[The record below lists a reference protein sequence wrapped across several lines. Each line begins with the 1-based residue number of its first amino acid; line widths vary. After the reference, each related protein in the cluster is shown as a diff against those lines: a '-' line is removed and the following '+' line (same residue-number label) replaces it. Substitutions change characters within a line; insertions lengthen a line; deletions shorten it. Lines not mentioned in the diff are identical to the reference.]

1 MADRPVTVI
10 CPFPPGIS
18 TDILTRAVATALDD
32 ALGQQFVVENR
43 PGANGNI
50 GAGAAAKAAPDGYT
64 LLVATLGPTV
74 ANKFMY
80 KTMSYD
86 SERAFAPVA
95 LLGSSPLIIVGSP
108 KIPPANLKELVAYA
122 KAIPGRLNAGTVGH
136 GSQAHITLELI
147 NKLAGTSIV
156 HVPYRIATQALP
168 DLISGDL
175 QVGFNYIPTF
185 VPAVQEGTI
194 RGLAVTSLARLS
206 DLPECADGG
215 RIGLSGFRGER
226 MERAVR
232 AGRNAARDRR
242 QGQRGRERLPQERRR
257 PAQLRKLGITPL
269 GGTPEE
275 LKAHLDRE
283 TRQMGADHQ
292 GSQHHAAIGVRLER
306 SCPNACR
313 RTSCDTHLHV
323 FGDAKAY
330 PVGNP
335 NALYQPPQDCTFEAM
350 KALHD
355 AMGIDRAV
363 FVQPT
368 IYGTDHSPA
377 A

>member
-1 MADRPVTVI
+1 LIERAAVWIATAFMIAATPALAADPWPVRPVTVI

-18 TDILTRAVATALDD
+18 TDILTRAVATALSN
-32 ALGQQFVVENR
+32 ALGQQFVMENR

-50 GAGAAAKAAPDGYT
+50 GAATAAKSSPDGYT
-64 LLVATLGPTV
+64 FLVATLGPAI

-86 SERAFAPVA
+86 AERAFAPVA

-108 KIPPANLKELVAYA
+108 KVPAANFRELVAHA
-122 KAIPGRLNAGTVGH
+122 RQNPGRLNAGTVGH

-194 RGLAVTSLARLS
+194 RGFAVTSLARQS
-206 DLPECADGG
+206 DLPNVPTVDE
-215 RIGLSGFRGER
+215 SGFPGFE
-226 MERAVR
+226 ASGWNALLAP
-232 AGRNAARDRR
+232 AGTPREIIDKINAIVNAFLQSDD
-242 QGQRGRERLPQERRR
+242 GKL
-257 PAQLRKLGITPL
+257 QLSKLGIRPL

-275 LKAHLDRE
+275 LQAHLDRE
-283 TRQMGADHQ
+283 R
-292 GSQHHAAIGVRLER
+292 
-306 SCPNACR
+306 
-313 RTSCDTHLHV
+313 
-323 FGDAKAY
+323 AKWG
-330 PVGNP
+330 PIIK
-335 NALYQPPQDCTFEAM
+335 EANIS
-350 KALHD
+350 L
-355 AMGIDRAV
+355 
-363 FVQPT
+363 Q
-368 IYGTDHSPA
+368 
-377 A
+377 

>member
-1 MADRPVTVI
+1 MIERAAAWIATAFMIAATPALAAETWPVRPVTVI

-18 TDILTRAVATALDD
+18 TDILTRAVATALSN
-32 ALGQQFVVENR
+32 ALGQQFVLENR

-50 GAGAAAKAAPDGYT
+50 GAATAAKSPPDGYT
-64 LLVATLGPTV
+64 FLVATLGPAI

-86 SERAFAPVA
+86 AERAFAPVA

-108 KIPPANLKELVAYA
+108 KVPAANFRELVAHA
-122 KAIPGRLNAGTVGH
+122 RQNPGRLNAGTVGH

-194 RGLAVTSLARLS
+194 RGFAVTSLARLS
-206 DLPECADGG
+206 DLPNVPTVDE
-215 RIGLSGFRGER
+215 SGFPGFE
-226 MERAVR
+226 ASGWNALLAP
-232 AGRNAARDRR
+232 AGTPREIIDKVNTVVNAFLRSDD
-242 QGQRGRERLPQERRR
+242 GKL
-257 PAQLRKLGITPL
+257 QLRKLGITPL

-275 LKAHLDRE
+275 LQAHLDRE
-283 TRQMGADHQ
+283 R
-292 GSQHHAAIGVRLER
+292 
-306 SCPNACR
+306 
-313 RTSCDTHLHV
+313 
-323 FGDAKAY
+323 AKWG
-330 PVGNP
+330 PIIK
-335 NALYQPPQDCTFEAM
+335 EANIS
-350 KALHD
+350 L
-355 AMGIDRAV
+355 
-363 FVQPT
+363 Q
-368 IYGTDHSPA
+368 
-377 A
+377 